1 MKHHKS
7 RLTKI
12 DDAIEFSDSEL
23 TEVEEVI
30 EE

>member
-12 DDAIEFSDSEL
+12 DDAIELIDSEL
-23 TEVEEVI
+23 TEVEELI

>member
-1 MKHHKS
+1 MKHPKS

-12 DDAIEFSDSEL
+12 DDAIEFNDSEL
-23 TEVEEVI
+23 IEVEEVI